1 MPRDSRTKNLLKK
14 TSHWN
19 TYARILMGLI
29 LLGALSTTACETLPT
44 PTPRRLVTALIP
56 PTESPFPTQAA
67 PTLTPTITPTM
78 FPLALFPGFVNTSCA
93 WGMPAAQLL
102 DCLSKFTGIPMRL
115 TDGPQVASQ
124 EMLKAADGSFYEV
137 NVLSQA
143 GRTLR
148 NIQGTTY
155 WDFSSLT
162 PTPTV
167 TWTPPAT
174 PTPTTVPQAMVGSLR
189 FYEFDSA
196 EIKYMTEALQWVKS
210 VDIDVWTWVT
220 NVNVAIYRVEPD
232 FLSSIGAISGFS
244 PSTTMPDMFTPFA
257 ADRINVRS
265 DYMRALVSDT
275 KGSTHESNQLG
286 FVAFLAQH
294 LQLVRDYRAYLASG
308 RALSSCENILPA
320 QEYKFLSA
328 GFQAR
333 LDVIQKISQGAL
345 AKGLV
350 AAQEFRKDETIK
362 RFKADTDQ
370 WIKDYTVAVQRP
382 ELVAARCYP
391 PTPTPV
397 PTPAPNTPTPTLA
410 PGMGALVVF
419 NPYADATFT
428 IYGPAYR
435 IPSQS
440 QVVITLPQ
448 GRYSYTASF
457 AGFPSVTGSV
467 SVEAGKFTRF
477 DLPQPKPLERPTGSP

>member
-1 MPRDSRTKNLLKK
+1 
-14 TSHWN
+14 
-19 TYARILMGLI
+19 
-29 LLGALSTTACETLPT
+29 
-44 PTPRRLVTALIP
+44 
-56 PTESPFPTQAA
+56 
-67 PTLTPTITPTM
+67 
-78 FPLALFPGFVNTSCA
+78 
-93 WGMPAAQLL
+93 
-102 DCLSKFTGIPMRL
+102 MRL

-124 EMLKAADGSFYEV
+124 DTLKATDGNSYPV
-137 NVLSQA
+137 NVLNQA

-162 PTPTV
+162 PTPTL
-167 TWTPPAT
+167 TPTPPAT
-174 PTPTTVPQAMVGSLR
+174 PMPTEVPQAIVGSLR
-189 FYEFDSA
+189 FYGFDPA

-210 VDIDVWTWVT
+210 VDIDVWALT

-232 FLSSIGAISGFS
+232 FLSSVGAIAGFS
-244 PSTTMPDMFTPFA
+244 PSTTLPDMFTPFT

-265 DYMRALVSDT
+265 DYMRALVADT
-275 KGSTHESNQLG
+275 KGNTHESNQLG

-294 LQLVRDYRAYLASG
+294 LQLVRDYRAYLSSG
-308 RALSSCENILPA
+308 RALSSCESILPA
-320 QEYKFLSA
+320 QEYKFESA

-350 AAQEFRKDETIK
+350 ASQELRKDETIK

-370 WIKDYTVAVQRP
+370 WIKDYAFAVQRP

-410 PGMGALVVF
+410 PGMGGLVVF
-419 NPYADATFT
+419 NPNADATFT
-428 IYGPAYR
+428 IYGPAYQ
-435 IPSQS
+435 ISSQS

-457 AGFPSVTGSV
+457 VRFPSITGSV
-467 SVEAGKFTRF
+467 FVEAGQFTRF
-477 DLPQPKPLERPTGSP
+477 DLPQPQ